1 MEQGKRE
8 ELIIIGAGGYGREL
22 LQYVSDEGSFVVRGF
37 LDDKSPEQLSLP
49 AGYPVLGTVSGYAPR
64 PGELFV
70 LAVGEPASR
79 AKIGRRFQEQGA
91 RFATIIHPRAYVA
104 SSATIGEGSVV
115 APFASVGAGATLGE
129 LTLVHFYA
137 SVAHD
142 AKVGRFSALSPYSVV
157 NGEGRLGEAVF
168 MGSGAIVNP
177 LKAVGHYSKV
187 AAGAVVYQD
196 VPEWSIAA
204 GNPAK
209 SRVLMRTA

>member
-1 MEQGKRE
+1 MVGAERQE
-8 ELIIIGAGGYGREL
+8 VIIIGAGGYGREL
-22 LQYVSDEGSFVVRGF
+22 LQYALDEGSFVVRGF
-37 LDDKSPEQLSLP
+37 LDDKSPDQLALP
-49 AGYPVLGTVSGYAPR
+49 PDYPLLGTVSGYAPR
-64 PGELFV
+64 SGELFL

-79 AKIGRRFQEQGA
+79 AKIARRFQEQGA
-91 RFATIIHPRAYVA
+91 RFATLVHPRAYVA
-104 SSATIGEGSVV
+104 SSATIGEGSIV
-115 APFASVGAGATLGE
+115 APFATVGAGATLGE
-129 LTLVHFYA
+129 LTLIHFYA

-142 AKVGRFSALSPYSVV
+142 AKIGRFSALSPYSVV
-157 NGEGRLGEAVF
+157 NGGGRLGEAVF

-177 LKAVGHYSKV
+177 LKSVGHYSKI